1 MRIRTALTAALM
13 LLSVGGAFAQIPG
26 APMPNLPQQKAPPVK
41 KFEGMCY
48 PPESPFY
55 SRITHDFIPFVA
67 MIDCVKSGGTPAK
80 R

>member
-1 MRIRTALTAALM
+1 MKRNALLAILFVLAA
-13 LLSVGGAFAQIPG
+13 GAASAQIPG
-26 APMPNLPQQKAPPVK
+26 APSPNLPQQKAPPVK
-41 KFEGMCY
+41 KFQGICY

-55 SRITHDFIPFVA
+55 SRIKQDFLPFVA

>member
-1 MRIRTALTAALM
+1 MKTRTALTAILF
-13 LLSVGGAFAQIPG
+13 LLAGSAAAQIPG
-26 APMPNLPQQKAPPVK
+26 APAPNLPQQKAPPVK
-41 KFEGMCY
+41 KFEGICY

-55 SRITHDFIPFVA
+55 SRIKQDFIPFVA